1 MSTNIY
7 QFNGS
12 LLVSV
17 ADGALNTTASPLAIP
32 GKGYTNYGAPVMQDI
47 VWTMQN
53 FAGTTTPTPA
63 LQGMCWYDTNTSKL
77 KVYTGSSWTGMFK
90 ENQNNIPDTDIA
102 YDLGSGTYRF
112 KTIYAQN
119 INSSNVSGDTTLMHT
134 NATNAPTANNTYDLG
149 SSSYKYANIYAY
161 NINAGNVTGDSTLMR
176 TNATNLPTADNTY
189 NLGGPSNRYN
199 TVYAATIVGN
209 VTVGTNL
216 MRTDATNLPTADNT
230 YNLGSSSYKY
240 ANIYST
246 TFTGTATS
254 AQYADVAE
262 RYASDEPLEVGDVVK
277 IGGSAEVTKTTIDS
291 DINVFGVISDKPAL
305 KMNDKAG
312 KDDTHPL
319 VALLGRTPV
328 KLVGP
333 VAKGQRVVASDIP
346 GVARAAHGEELDL
359 SIIGRALQ
367 PKTSDGVELVEI
379 AIGRN

>member
-53 FAGTTTPTPA
+53 FAGTTAPTPG

-119 INSSNVSGDTTLMHT
+119 INSANVSGDTTLMHT
-134 NATNAPTANNTYDLG
+134 NSTNVPTANNTFDLG
-149 SSSYKYANIYAY
+149 STSYRYANVYAN
-161 NINAGNVTGDSTLMR
+161 NINAGNISGDTTLMK
-176 TNATNLPTADNTY
+176 T
-189 NLGGPSNRYN
+189 
-199 TVYAATIVGN
+199 N
-209 VTVGTNL
+209 VTNV
-216 MRTDATNLPTADNT
+216 PTVDNS
-230 YNLGSSSYKY
+230 YNLGSSSFKY

-246 TFTGTATS
+246 TFTGTSTS

-262 RYASDEPLEVGDVVK
+262 RYASDEILEVGDVVR
-277 IGGSAEVTKTTIDS
+277 IGGSAEITKTDIDA
-291 DINVFGVISDKPAL
+291 DVNVFGVISDKPAL

-328 KLVGP
+328 KLVGCC
-333 VAKGQRVVASDIP
+333 AKGQRIVSSSIP
-346 GVARAAHGEELDL
+346 GVARAADGDEFDL
-359 SIIGRALQ
+359 AIIGRALQ
-367 PKTSDGVELVEI
+367 AKTTHEVALVEI
-379 AIGRN
+379 VIGRN